1 MLNKISN
8 TLHTSSKA
16 NTLTLEECKNKINRI
31 SIIGGSGSGK
41 STLADILSKE
51 LNIPAVHLDAINFQP
66 NWVEID
72 KNERD
77 KIILSKSNDEKWIID
92 GNYNKTLQDR
102 LEKADLIIWLDYSTF
117 AHLKG
122 ITKRIFKN
130 LGKDKPEL
138 PGCKE
143 RLNFTFVKYVCSYNK
158 KKRPIVLNMLKNIP
172 EDKLLVFK
180 KQKDLNNWLKK
191 FTNNDKIISN
201 IR

>member
-1 MLNKISN
+1 MLNQFSK
-8 TLHTSSKA
+8 TLHTSNKA
-16 NTLTLEECKNKINRI
+16 NTLTLEECKNKVKKI

-117 AHLKG
+117 AQLKG
-122 ITKRIFKN
+122 IAKRIFKN
-130 LGKDKPEL
+130 FNKDKPEL

-158 KKRPIVLNMLKNIP
+158 KNRPIVLNMLKNIP

-180 KQKDLNNWLKK
+180 KQNDLNNWLKK